1 MTEKI
6 TLGKLTIIITTRCNL
21 RCKLCCETVPQYKP
35 FKDITLEEEH
45 NILEAAFDII
55 DHLEILHLSGGGE
68 PFLHPLLP
76 ELIDEAMKY
85 SGRFDKF
92 MVFTNST
99 VPISDKLMRTLKKYR
114 EGLLVHAS
122 QYNVRPEKESETFRL
137 LAENGINHRIIKYFG
152 DEQDFGGWVDFGN
165 YRHFDKTQAELDAQF
180 RKCAVN
186 RDMHGNWRTRDGTL
200 HFCTI
205 SQRGNELGLLKDN
218 KDDFVDMLDKNT
230 SREEKRESLVRLIN
244 LTGASHSGG
253 AHLKACEY
261 CTGDHGTDDVS
272 RRHPAAEQED

>member
-1 MTEKI
+1 MPGKL

-21 RCKLCCETVPQYKP
+21 RCKLCCESVPQYKP

-45 NILEAAFDII
+45 SILEAAFDII

-85 SGRFDKF
+85 SGKFDKF

-99 VPISDKLMRTLKKYR
+99 VPVSDKLLQTLKKYR
-114 EGLLVHAS
+114 ENLLVHAS
-122 QYNVRPEKESETFRL
+122 QYNVKPEKEAATFRL

-152 DEQDFGGWVDFGN
+152 NDQDFGGWVDFGN
-165 YRHFDKTQAELDAQF
+165 YRHFDKNAMELDEQF
-180 RKCAVN
+180 KSCAVT
-186 RDMHGNWRTRDGTL
+186 RDMCGNWRTRDGTL
-200 HFCTI
+200 HHCTI
-205 SQRGNELGLLKDN
+205 SQRGNELGLLENN

-230 SREEKRESLVRLIN
+230 GRQEKREKLFRLIR
-244 LTGASHSGG
+244 LREAAPGR

-261 CTGDHGTDDVS
+261 CTGDHGTSDIS
-272 RRHPAAEQED
+272 KRHPAAEQED

>member
-1 MTEKI
+1 
-6 TLGKLTIIITTRCNL
+6 
-21 RCKLCCETVPQYKP
+21 VPQYKP

-85 SGRFDKF
+85 SGRFDRF

-99 VPISDKLMRTLKKYR
+99 VPISDKLIRTLKKYS
-114 EGLLVHAS
+114 EKLFVHAS
-122 QYNVRPEKESETFRL
+122 QYNVRPEKEAETFRL

-165 YRHFDKTQAELDAQF
+165 YRHFDKSPEELDAQF
-180 RKCAVN
+180 RRCAVT

-200 HFCTI
+200 HHCTI

-218 KDDFVDMLDKNT
+218 KDDFVDMFDKNT
-230 SREEKRESLVRLIN
+230 GRREKREKLFRLIH
-244 LTGASHSGG
+244 LLEAASGS

-261 CTGDHGTDDVS
+261 CTGDHGTDDAAK
-272 RRHPAAEQED
+272 RHPAAEQEN

>member
-1 MTEKI
+1 
-6 TLGKLTIIITTRCNL
+6 
-21 RCKLCCETVPQYKP
+21 VPQNKP

-45 NILEAAFDII
+45 SILEAAFDIV

-99 VPISDKLMRTLKKYR
+99 VPIPDKLMRTLKKYS
-114 EGLLVHAS
+114 EKLLVHAS
-122 QYNVRPEKESETFRL
+122 QYNVRPEKEAETFRI
-137 LAENGINHRIIKYFG
+137 LAANGINHRIIKYFG
-152 DEQDFGGWVDFGN
+152 ESQDFGGWVDFGN
-165 YRHFDKTQAELDAQF
+165 YQHFDKSPAELDAQF
-180 RKCAVN
+180 RNCAVT

-200 HFCTI
+200 HHCTI

-218 KDDFVDMLDKNT
+218 EDDFVDMLDKNT
-230 SREEKRESLVRLIN
+230 GRREKREKLFRLIH
-244 LTGASHSGG
+244 LLEAAPGS

-261 CTGDHGTDDVS
+261 CTGDHGTDDIYK
-272 RRHPAAEQED
+272 RHPAAEQED